1 MRVEIQEKE
10 LFKSLIYQNFN
21 MKLNTINGICTD
33 SREVKKGDVFIPI
46 KGEQLDPHQFIP
58 NVIEKK
64 PSIIFS
70 EIKFQNKNII
80 KVKSTKNT
88 LKNLSSDWVEFFKAP
103 IIAITGSNGKTTT
116 KEMLN
121 NIFSSVYKTNYTR
134 GNYNSSIGLP
144 INLFEFCLDANVS
157 ILEMG
162 ANKADEIDYLCQIAK
177 PHYSLITNIQNAHI
191 GNFNS
196 FNDLINTKI
205 SIFKNT
211 NINGKIFENLDDIN
225 IMKNSP
231 AQQNKVQF
239 SFKDCNVDF
248 FGEFKTIKD
257 KNYFFIN
264 GKEIFNAQLNKI
276 MAQNMLA
283 SYSIATVLGIEHN
296 IIKKAFQKFQFL
308 KGRGKQINKNGY
320 LIVDDTYNAN
330 FESFQLGITSF
341 MKINCKGKKI
351 LIIGD
356 MKELGN
362 KSEKYHSELG
372 KYINSKQPNI
382 VFGFGNLI
390 HKTIS
395 QIKNKQ
401 IICQH
406 FKTTNSLISNLKSVL
421 NKGDAIYLKASRS
434 MKFENII
441 DKI

>member
-225 IMKNSP
+225 IMKNSNGVNQAAFESVP
-231 AQQNKVQF
+231 KRNLSALSKAILSISEESGQF
-239 SFKDCNVDF
+239 AFPTDFYTAGFSPSVKSAAIAF
-248 FGEFKTIKD
+248 FGEPTVPDIGLQAIPDLPK
-257 KNYFFIN
+257 
-264 GKEIFNAQLNKI
+264 
-276 MAQNMLA
+276 A
-283 SYSIATVLGIEHN
+283 S
-296 IIKKAFQKFQFL
+296 
-308 KGRGKQINKNGY
+308 
-320 LIVDDTYNAN
+320 
-330 FESFQLGITSF
+330 
-341 MKINCKGKKI
+341 KGKSA
-351 LIIGD
+351 D
-356 MKELGN
+356 ATEKE
-362 KSEKYHSELG
+362 KSE
-372 KYINSKQPNI
+372 
-382 VFGFGNLI
+382 
-390 HKTIS
+390 
-395 QIKNKQ
+395 
-401 IICQH
+401 
-406 FKTTNSLISNLKSVL
+406 SNTFLTQ
-421 NKGDAIYLKASRS
+421 
-434 MKFENII
+434 
-441 DKI
+441 